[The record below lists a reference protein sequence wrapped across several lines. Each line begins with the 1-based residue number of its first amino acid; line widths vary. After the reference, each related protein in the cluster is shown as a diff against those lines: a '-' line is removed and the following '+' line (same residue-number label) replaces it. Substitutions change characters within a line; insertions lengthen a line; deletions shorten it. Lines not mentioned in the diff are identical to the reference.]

1 MQRYIPLAEK
11 MRPKSLDEF
20 VGQDRVIKFIESGK
34 ISSMIFYGAPG
45 TGKTTLARL
54 IAQKI
59 SSKFF
64 QLNAGSAS
72 VNEIRSIVK
81 ESDAILFLDEIHRF
95 NKSQQDILLPFVE
108 DGRLILIGAT
118 TENPFFEVNRALL
131 SRVKLVKFEML
142 TVENIDEILNR
153 ACKLES
159 IEIES
164 DARKLIA
171 EFSDGDARIALNI
184 LEQLES
190 PIDRKSVTEL
200 LGDRIQNYDRKGDN
214 HYDTISAF
222 IKSMRGSDP
231 DAAIHYL
238 ARMIESG
245 EDLNFI
251 ARRVAI
257 CAAEDVG
264 NADPFALVLA
274 MAAVDAVQF
283 VGLPEARI
291 PLAQAVTYI
300 ACAKKSNATYLAIDN
315 ALKDVRTRDCGEIPN
330 YLRDSH
336 SSKGFVKGYKYPH
349 DYPYHFTPQQY
360 LPDKLVGT
368 KYYAPTEIGRER
380 FLKEYL
386 AWKESQS

>member
-1 MQRYIPLAEK
+1 
-11 MRPKSLDEF
+11 
-20 VGQDRVIKFIESGK
+20 
-34 ISSMIFYGAPG
+34 MIFHGAPG

-59 SSKFF
+59 SAKFF

-72 VNEIRSIVK
+72 VTEIRSIVK

-131 SRVKLVKFEML
+131 SRVRLVKFETL
-142 TVENIDEILNR
+142 TVENIEEILNR

-171 EFSDGDARIALNI
+171 KFATGDARIALNI

-190 PIDRKSVTEL
+190 PIDRKSVAEL

-214 HYDTISAF
+214 HFDTISAF

-274 MAAVDAVQF
+274 MGRLEF
-283 VGLPEARI
+283 HLRKLSHTSRARKN
-291 PLAQAVTYI
+291 L
-300 ACAKKSNATYLAIDN
+300 
-315 ALKDVRTRDCGEIPN
+315 TRHI
-330 YLRDSH
+330 
-336 SSKGFVKGYKYPH
+336 
-349 DYPYHFTPQQY
+349 
-360 LPDKLVGT
+360 
-368 KYYAPTEIGRER
+368 
-380 FLKEYL
+380 
-386 AWKESQS
+386 

>member
-1 MQRYIPLAEK
+1 MQRYIPLAER
-11 MRPKSLDEF
+11 MRPKNLDEF
-20 VGQDRVIKFIESGK
+20 VGQDRVRKFIESGK
-34 ISSMIFYGAPG
+34 FSSMIFHGAPG

-59 SSKFF
+59 SAKFF

-72 VNEIRSIVK
+72 VTEIRSIVK

-118 TENPFFEVNRALL
+118 VR
-131 SRVKLVKFEML
+131 LVKFETL
-142 TVENIDEILNR
+142 TVENIEEILNR

-171 EFSDGDARIALNI
+171 EFATGDARIALNI

-190 PIDRKSVTEL
+190 PIDRKSVAEL

-214 HYDTISAF
+214 HFDTISAF

-274 MAAVDAVQF
+274 MACRRLEF
-283 VGLPEARI
+283 HLRRLSHTSRARKN
-291 PLAQAVTYI
+291 L
-300 ACAKKSNATYLAIDN
+300 
-315 ALKDVRTRDCGEIPN
+315 TRRI
-330 YLRDSH
+330 
-336 SSKGFVKGYKYPH
+336 
-349 DYPYHFTPQQY
+349 
-360 LPDKLVGT
+360 
-368 KYYAPTEIGRER
+368 
-380 FLKEYL
+380 
-386 AWKESQS
+386 